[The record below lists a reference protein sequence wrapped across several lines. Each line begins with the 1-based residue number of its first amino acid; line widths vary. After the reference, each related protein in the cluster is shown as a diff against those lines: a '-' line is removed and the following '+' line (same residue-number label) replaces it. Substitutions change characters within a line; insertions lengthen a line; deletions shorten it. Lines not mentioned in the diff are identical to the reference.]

1 MKIEVTRTPK
11 GRAIKTG
18 EVCCVDTKKKH
29 WMCRINGLDE
39 KYGLNRE
46 FLGRALYD
54 TKKKAGGY
62 DIDTLKE
69 GQIIEEGDE
78 SGKNG
83 YREYARITKIDDVS
97 LEFEYMRADDVVEH
111 FKALKKVQ

>member
-1 MKIEVTRTPK
+1 MKIEVIKTPK

-18 EVCCVDTKKKH
+18 EICCVDAKKKH
-29 WMCRINGLDE
+29 WMCMIKGLDE
-39 KYGLNRE
+39 KYGLSRD
-46 FLGRALYD
+46 FLGRAMYD
-54 TKKKAGGY
+54 TKGKAGGY
-62 DIDTLKE
+62 AVDNLKE

-83 YREYARITKIDDVS
+83 YREYARITKIGDSS

-111 FKALKKVQ
+111 FKSLKKTA